1 MLVYPRF
8 GTAAAFLS
16 QISLSASIWQCYTQ
30 WLWRSVGKTSMSIPT
45 LNDVFR
51 ADTSVL
57 SFLNFDMLRKFK
69 VGYFMALF
77 AW

>member
-1 MLVYPRF
+1 
-8 GTAAAFLS
+8 
-16 QISLSASIWQCYTQ
+16 
-30 WLWRSVGKTSMSIPT
+30 MSIPA
-45 LNDVFR
+45 LDDVFG

-57 SFLNFDMLRKFK
+57 SFLSLDMLQRFK